1 MSSVSNPL
9 LYEERRRDR
18 DSPSAMSQATNPFQ
32 GYDEISPPY
41 NSPLPLAYEQISE
54 NETFLLKKLRK
65 LRKRKIKKLA
75 VSSAA
80 MIRSRDT
87 AAATGSVDDDRS
99 TAMPPFYQKSL
110 AFFGERISI
119 AEHDPRLVDFAVKRG
134 KVVGASTA
142 AAASSGSSVVPSHDS
157 MREVTQS
164 GIKDPRSR
172 SPYRM
177 AAEISATLSDILDE
191 DDQIAAQSVSSFDT
205 GRRSR
210 DSVGSSSRYRT
221 LHHCMS

>member
-1 MSSVSNPL
+1 
-9 LYEERRRDR
+9 
-18 DSPSAMSQATNPFQ
+18 
-32 GYDEISPPY
+32 
-41 NSPLPLAYEQISE
+41 
-54 NETFLLKKLRK
+54 
-65 LRKRKIKKLA
+65 
-75 VSSAA
+75 

-134 KVVGASTA
+134 KAVGASATA
-142 AAASSGSSVVPSHDS
+142 AGSSGSSVVRSYDS

-191 DDQIAAQSVSSFDT
+191 DDKIAAQSVSSFDT
-205 GRRSR
+205 GRMSGG
-210 DSVGSSSRYRT
+210 SVGSSRYHT
-221 LHHCMS
+221 LHHCMSEYTE